1 MTTTEMAVARN
12 GRSLRA
18 GMVRRRRK
26 GVALPAALGLLMTVL
41 VLVPVGLMFFGAIRS
56 GTFVDPRATFSL
68 RSLRAVYTTL
78 PYLRTLGITVGASMA
93 VSLLACIVGITLA
106 WVITRTDL
114 PAKGWMENSV
124 IAPLYLSPF
133 VGGLAWLVLA
143 SPRAGLINVLAREA
157 LGAKGPVINVTTAI
171 GIILVMVLYNV
182 PYAYMTVS
190 SALRGMD
197 PSMEEASYLNGAGPM
212 HTALKITLP
221 VVRPAIISAFFFVF
235 VLTCGTFSIPAALG
249 GTRALPFLAVDIYH
263 ATATY
268 PLDYSRAAAIG
279 TLLFWISLIGVAFY
293 RYASRMATRFVTVTA
308 RGYRMRPVK
317 LRGWRYAALGF
328 VSLYVLLAI
337 VLPYLALLYVA
348 FTSFDSSSIVKAQY
362 TLANFWAVASSV
374 AVQQSLFN
382 TLFVSVVAPTL
393 CVLLAIVLGY
403 AIRRLRV
410 RGAAALDYITM
421 FPIAVP
427 GIVFGTGVFWTYLI
441 TPIYGTVWILVAAF
455 VASYVPFAYRIVD
468 TSLLQIDKALEEAS
482 ALCGASHWRTAAK
495 VTFRLIRPGVL
506 AAWIM
511 VFIFSVREISAAILL
526 SSASNKVLSVMSWDY
541 LEFGNVQNAAIIGL
555 LQTAILVLG
564 ILAGRYLLRVKLS
577 ENG

>member
-1 MTTTEMAVARN
+1 
-12 GRSLRA
+12 
-18 GMVRRRRK
+18 
-26 GVALPAALGLLMTVL
+26 
-41 VLVPVGLMFFGAIRS
+41 
-56 GTFVDPRATFSL
+56 
-68 RSLRAVYTTL
+68 
-78 PYLRTLGITVGASMA
+78 
-93 VSLLACIVGITLA
+93 
-106 WVITRTDL
+106 
-114 PAKGWMENSV
+114 
-124 IAPLYLSPF
+124 
-133 VGGLAWLVLA
+133 
-143 SPRAGLINVLAREA
+143 
-157 LGAKGPVINVTTAI
+157 
-171 GIILVMVLYNV
+171 
-182 PYAYMTVS
+182 
-190 SALRGMD
+190 
-197 PSMEEASYLNGAGPM
+197 
-212 HTALKITLP
+212 
-221 VVRPAIISAFFFVF
+221 
-235 VLTCGTFSIPAALG
+235 
-249 GTRALPFLAVDIYH
+249 
-263 ATATY
+263 
-268 PLDYSRAAAIG
+268 
-279 TLLFWISLIGVAFY
+279 
-293 RYASRMATRFVTVTA
+293 
-308 RGYRMRPVK
+308 
-317 LRGWRYAALGF
+317 
-328 VSLYVLLAI
+328 
-337 VLPYLALLYVA
+337 LPYLALLYVA